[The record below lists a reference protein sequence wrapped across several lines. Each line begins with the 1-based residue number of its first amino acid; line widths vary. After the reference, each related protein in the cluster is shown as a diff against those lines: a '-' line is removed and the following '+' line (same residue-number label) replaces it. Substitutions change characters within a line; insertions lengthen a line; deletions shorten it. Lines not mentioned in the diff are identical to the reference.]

1 MSTSVKFCTNCKFS
15 EGKNTLVCNHP
26 NNGVDMVSGK
36 SKTYFC
42 STNRNAEML
51 CGVYGKW
58 YEETPALKLDYKP
71 SLFMRIIK
79 GILG

>member
-26 NNGVDMVSGK
+26 NNGINIVSGK
-36 SKTYFC
+36 IKEQFASAVR
-42 STNRNAEML
+42 SSEVR

-58 YEETPALKLDYKP
+58 YEYKHGSELDYKP
-71 SLFMRIIK
+71 SLLMRIIK

>member
-1 MSTSVKFCTNCKFS
+1 MSTSMKFCTNCKFS

-26 NNGVDMVSGK
+26 NNGVDLVSGK
-36 SKTYFC
+36 IVKCFARV
-42 STNRNAEML
+42 NRESSL
-51 CGVYGKW
+51 CCGAYGVW
-58 YEETPALKLDYKP
+58 YEEKPDLKLDYKP